1 MHSIKFYLMFY
12 LKKQIRGDVM
22 EKIYIIDDTLE
33 IPEEIRNMSE
43 EEMDQQIAI
52 LEEAGRREKEK
63 IEAREKE
70 NFTGNLKLKNR

>member
-1 MHSIKFYLMFY
+1 MFY

>member
-1 MHSIKFYLMFY
+1 M
-12 LKKQIRGDVM
+12 
-22 EKIYIIDDTLE
+22 DDIVYVVNDHFE
-33 IPEEIRNMSE
+33 ISEEVRNMSE
-43 EEMDQQIAI
+43 EEMDRQIAI